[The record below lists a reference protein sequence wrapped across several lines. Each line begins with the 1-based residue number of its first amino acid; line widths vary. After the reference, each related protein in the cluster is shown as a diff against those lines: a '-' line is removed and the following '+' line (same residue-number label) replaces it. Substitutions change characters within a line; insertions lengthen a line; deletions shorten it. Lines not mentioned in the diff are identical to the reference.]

1 MINLGSADRN
11 GGRATLGWRSEAT
24 LDADN
29 NPTLTNSG
37 SKISLSNGATLNL
50 IGHSG
55 GDANAYNTQGSQ
67 VWGDSLTADKS
78 FVEVSGAGAQIWTHT
93 NKFTDTSF
101 HVANNAQ
108 LIIKPFEFR
117 VMKSTGG
124 TDNNHAFSFINGTTT
139 FDGGNLIVEGN
150 LLAAGTVEI
159 KDSVNLTAGAAAL
172 NTASGNGNELYNGV
186 LTVGLGSEIL
196 NDNDQA
202 IKTESVLKIS
212 SSKLTE
218 FLTGTNTET
227 KVNDKTYADKAG
239 ILSFGAGKVTL
250 AFTDSTQ
257 VDLSDFTWVKTDMST
272 SGSSNTAKAGTIVYD
287 SSLAGSGSQSYS
299 GATVGVT
306 VFASD
311 MLVSEALDEGA
322 KKINLAATNLT
333 LGSRSYTGTG
343 SLNFSGATAQN
354 LTFAGDF
361 NLADKVTLTSTR
373 SVTQEGTELV
383 VSDNGTI
390 TGDATFVSGGSLTV
404 ELGDYTANGDFVI
417 SGGSLTVQNTGA
429 DSKADS
435 TLALTGALDIITN
448 STAAGSITVD
458 GSGAIDAATVLDITD
473 ADVSF
478 TAGGNKSFSLKV
490 QNGGEL
496 LAEGR
501 DLETI
506 AADTLFSGSA
516 AADGKL
522 LFSGSGNTLEINGQ
536 LTLTGTSNVNIGAGN
551 NLVADSLQLN
561 NVSSNKA
568 TLQTGDITVIDALTS
583 SNASNTISVSG
594 ASLDLG
600 DWADLGADATYDQA
614 LSTTGTLGA
623 NLSIDATGSV
633 VTVKNGTWT
642 GSSSTVTVNSGSL
655 VVGET
660 GKVDASG
667 AAITATLDI
676 AKLDA
681 KAAYAAGTSGVEV
694 SAGSSIKTT
703 ELTSAANA
711 INVDGIME
719 VAGKYTSGAA
729 TDGSKDTFGVNLAA
743 DSITVNYGGK
753 LNFGEVAT
761 DAITLGTEA
770 GNLIQVAGNTF
781 AAGAIEL
788 AGGEVG
794 FAFDSGA
801 SFSEDAIA
809 ELRNDIFGVTA
820 GNLVDG
826 FINLG
831 DGTIEGLPSGSGD
844 IAWDDLEGFSD
855 IIADVTTNNLQQN
868 RVTGITSTDEVRGNV
883 GSLKTTTGTTTVN
896 VVGNTTLNN
905 AAGNGGAFVA
915 DANGV
920 VGSIN
925 ASKPATVT
933 LNNGGTINDITM
945 QQGGTLA
952 INSVAGAAEGEY
964 GTTVK
969 GAINAP
975 AAQATFAPAAG
986 VTSADTVVQGR
997 TEVAQ
1002 LTTKAGANTV
1012 FNGRVIVGQS
1022 ATGTEFENK
1031 ASVLEGVT
1039 TFNDQ
1044 ATFAQAAQV
1053 KNTATFNGDTTFEQA
1068 ATIAAQTTFAQDVA
1082 FEGTTELLGNTTVE
1096 GIATADQG
1104 LTVDQDA
1111 VVTIRE
1117 LVTSGHV
1124 FVGSVENAAGEPGA
1138 AGTLS
1143 VTTMN
1148 LGGNDLVIDPAWDN
1162 ATGLSFAGVDN
1173 FTEDNT
1179 VHTDAGVL
1187 NGSAY
1192 ALQNA
1197 ILSIGNKNK
1206 DEVTALFG
1214 EFINAQGNLSNA
1226 ADGVGAIVYVADT
1239 VEVAA
1244 NGKIVADKTHNQNT
1258 YGSATYVNHG
1268 VFIGDNSVLGVAVS
1282 AANGYEAD
1290 GVTPKAAITFA
1301 GDATVSASNSG
1312 KILLTGDYDL
1322 SDSITLFDDADHDI
1336 TVSGDAITVETIN
1349 GLLTYTY
1356 DGSALSFDISDMSV
1370 DTERAASAFSATSSP
1385 VHHSL
1390 VAYGTGY
1397 ADWNADAPEVRT
1409 HGALVAGASYNGT
1422 NFVDADGQ
1430 ALANQDRYIEID
1442 NPAYVSATETPDEEP
1457 TLVYLKANNTF
1468 LSAITNQENNDGSAA
1483 ESAARMAD
1491 FAGVAQVALKAGSST
1506 YEAISGRMGMGAEN
1520 TSMTFANNGQGAG
1533 IWLTP
1538 IYQTSDSDG
1547 FEAQGVDYG
1556 ADINLYGIA
1565 LGGDYTLANG
1575 VRVGAMFNVGSGEAD
1590 GQGAGSAVS
1599 NDFDYYG
1606 FGAYAGYTLGQ
1617 FSVVGD
1623 ISYTAVDN
1631 DVEANTNID
1640 KLETSLDSSNLS
1652 IGVTGAYAFETAA
1665 GVEVTPHVGLRYSY
1679 IDIDDYSVKGKTTG
1693 VVGDYSADS
1702 LSVFSIPVG
1711 VTIASEFQAGTWSVK
1726 PSFDVTL
1733 TGNFGDDE
1741 NEGTFHWNGV
1751 ENIDSSLT
1759 SEIFDNFTYGATLG
1773 VAAQSAS
1780 GISLGLSVGYT
1791 GSSNVDDFGVNANA
1805 RFTF

>member
-1 MINLGSADRN
+1 MH
-11 GGRATLGWRSEAT
+11 RAPKR
-24 LDADN
+24 
-29 NPTLTNSG
+29 PTP
-37 SKISLSNGATLNL
+37 IR
-50 IGHSG
+50 
-55 GDANAYNTQGSQ
+55 Q
-67 VWGDSLTADKS
+67 
-78 FVEVSGAGAQIWTHT
+78 
-93 NKFTDTSF
+93 
-101 HVANNAQ
+101 
-108 LIIKPFEFR
+108 
-117 VMKSTGG
+117 
-124 TDNNHAFSFINGTTT
+124 
-139 FDGGNLIVEGN
+139 
-150 LLAAGTVEI
+150 
-159 KDSVNLTAGAAAL
+159 
-172 NTASGNGNELYNGV
+172 
-186 LTVGLGSEIL
+186 
-196 NDNDQA
+196 
-202 IKTESVLKIS
+202 
-212 SSKLTE
+212 
-218 FLTGTNTET
+218 
-227 KVNDKTYADKAG
+227 TYADKAG

-306 VFASD
+306 VSGTNL
-311 MLVSEALDEGA
+311 LVSEALGSGA
-322 KKINLAATNLT
+322 ESINLKATNLT
-333 LGSRSYTGTG
+333 LGSNSYDDTTTLG
-343 SLNFSGATAQN
+343 FSGATAQN
-354 LTFAGDF
+354 LTFEGDF

-383 VSDNGTI
+383 VSDNGII

-458 GSGAIDAATVLDITD
+458 GSGATDAATVLDITD

-478 TAGGNKSFSLKV
+478 TASGNKSFSLKV

-501 DLETI
+501 DLEILLNATLGSNSGAQVVLSGGTISLEGNASI
-506 AADTLFSGSA
+506 AADKLLSGSA

-522 LFSGSGNTLEINGQ
+522 LFSGSGNTLDVDGQ
-536 LTLTGTSNVNIGAGN
+536 LTITGTANVNIGTGN
-551 NLVADSLQLN
+551 EIVARSLQLN
-561 NVSSNKA
+561 NVTAGKA

-681 KAAYAAGTSGVEV
+681 KSAYTAGSSGVEV
-694 SAGSSIKTT
+694 SAGSTIKTT
-703 ELTSAANA
+703 ELNAVANS
-711 INVDGIME
+711 INVDGTME

-729 TDGSKDTFGVNLAA
+729 TDGSQDTYGVNLAA

-753 LNFGEVAT
+753 LNFGEAAT

-781 AAGAIEL
+781 AAGAINL
-788 AGGEVG
+788 SGGEVG

-801 SFSEDAIA
+801 SFSKDAIA
-809 ELRNDIFGVTA
+809 ELRNDIFGVASGT
-820 GNLVDG
+820 VDG

-986 VTSADTVVQGR
+986 ATSADTVVQGR

-1012 FNGRVIVGQS
+1012 FNGRVIVGQQ
-1022 ATGTEFENK
+1022 AAANQT
-1031 ASVLEGVT
+1031 SVLEGVT

-1068 ATIAAQTTFAQDVA
+1068 ATIAAQTSFAQDVA
-1082 FEGTTELLGNTTVE
+1082 FEGITELLGNTTVE

-1239 VEVAA
+1239 VEVVAG
-1244 NGKIVADKTHNQNT
+1244 GKIVADKTHNQNT

-1301 GDATVSASNSG
+1301 DQATIASSKTG

-1356 DGSALSFDISDMSV
+1356 DGSELTFDISDMSV

-1397 ADWNADAPEVRT
+1397 ADWNADTPEVRT

-1457 TLVYLKANNTF
+1457 TLVYLKANNAF

-1520 TSMTFANNGQGAG
+1520 TSLTFANNGQGAG

-1606 FGAYAGYTLGQ
+1606 FSAYAGYTLGQ

-1711 VTIASEFQAGTWSVK
+1711 VTIASEFQAGSWSVK

-1751 ENIDSSLT
+1751 ENIDSSLN
-1759 SEIFDNFTYGATLG
+1759 SEIFDNFTYGASLG
-1773 VAAQSAS
+1773 IAAQSSS
-1780 GISLGLSVGYT
+1780 GISLGVAVGYT